1 MSTFLKSLIRNIPD
15 FPIPG
20 IMFRDITPLIE
31 DPEGLRE
38 TTKIFAERYASQGIQ
53 KVVGIEARGFI
64 FGGALACE
72 LNAGFVLIRK
82 KGKLP
87 HETIEHTYDLE
98 YGTDTVEMH
107 IDSVSPGEKVLV
119 IDDLLATGG
128 TANAAVE
135 LLKKAGANVVEAA
148 FLVELDFLSGRDKLG
163 VPSYSIIH
171 YDGET

>member
-1 MSTFLKSLIRNIPD
+1 MSEKLKSLIRDIPD

-20 IMFRDITPLIE
+20 IMFRDITPVIE
-31 DPEGLRE
+31 DPEGMKE
-38 TTKIFAERYASQGIQ
+38 TIRLFAERYKDKGIQ

-64 FGGALACE
+64 FGGALACAIG
-72 LNAGFVLIRK
+72 AGFVLVRK

-87 HETIEHTYDLE
+87 HTTIQHTYDLE

-107 IDSVSPGEKVLV
+107 IDSVEKGEKVLV

-128 TANAAVE
+128 TANAAIE
-135 LLKKAGANVVEAA
+135 LLTKAGADVVEAA
-148 FLVELDFLSGRDKLG
+148 FLVELDFLNGRDKLAPPTFSL
-163 VPSYSIIH
+163 VH